1 MTTVS
6 AILLTLSIIIMI
18 VFIVESIR
26 DKNIVVFIIGLL
38 LNIGFFVF
46 PIGIIE
52 SYYPNKKDVEKG
64 DAIFVRYDYKNIKN
78 NDTISYTIYEIEWKE
93 NK

>member
-6 AILLTLSIIIMI
+6 IILSVLSIIMII
-18 VFIVESIR
+18 VFIKESICNK
-26 DKNIVVFIIGLL
+26 DIKLFAIGIA
-38 LNIGFFVF
+38 LNIILFIT
-46 PIGIIE
+46 PILIIE
-52 SYYPNKKDVEKG
+52 LSYPTKKDVEKG